1 VKLRVLPDISAV
13 KKAGINY
20 YKDNYFWPVPED
32 EYHEF
37 IEFMH
42 SEYVKLIINLDDK
55 VYDIALVEYTFIVS
69 ELTGIFHYNYVKSYA
84 KMKGLSIDPATESYS
99 YLYPDWKL
107 IESYYSN
114 ISFPYGRIMRGVRRL
129 VKNIFFNK
137 HLSIFKIISKLILNS
152 NTVGIGSNDAI
163 KKSYIEKE
171 GIFCD
176 HRDWIDLIYIN
187 KPSSKSNRLC
197 DSLTNEAII
206 PFLKSLESK
215 GTLFT
220 KDLDFSKILSSWK
233 KRIGDA
239 SIIYTNLFYN
249 DNIKFERLL
258 VTEVVKPYNKLI
270 SVALQRKGVEVYCF
284 DHGNDSSVTNYEIGN
299 QNERAHCKKFIVPT
313 PGVKRKYEEIYSKNT
328 LENRTGIKYISVGQ
342 SKYIDLLKSNSKIK
356 KSSNLNKIMII
367 GTPPNAN
374 RYYYEKGWFFYFKI
388 KLELKIIDTL
398 HDLGYY
404 VIYKAHPGTLV
415 ETKGLFEEYV
425 DEYITDPYEKV
436 WHLAD
441 SFVFTDTSSSTFG
454 YALTTNRHIVLL
466 DNVDNIHHDITWE
479 LLKKRVDVIPSY
491 IDNRMYIRFSENDF
505 YKSFEDKSEVYN
517 NTFLE
522 TVFGKE

>member
-1 VKLRVLPDISAV
+1 MKLRILPDISAV
-13 KKAGINY
+13 KKAGIDH
-20 YKDNYFWPVPED
+20 YKNNYFWPVPED

-37 IEFMH
+37 IEFMY
-42 SEYVKLIINLDDK
+42 STYVKLISELDDK

-84 KMKGLSIDPATESYS
+84 KMEGLSIDPATESYS
-99 YLYPDWKL
+99 YLYPDWKSIGL
-107 IESYYSN
+107 YYSKL
-114 ISFPYGRIMRGVRRL
+114 SFPYGGIMRVVRRL

-137 HLSIFKIISKLILNS
+137 HLSVFKIFSKLISKS
-152 NTVGIGSNDAI
+152 NTIGIGSNDAI

-176 HRDWIDLIYIN
+176 HRDWIDLISVN

-197 DSLTNEAII
+197 DRLTNEAII
-206 PFLKSLESK
+206 PFLNSLKDKE
-215 GTLFT
+215 TLFT
-220 KDLDFSKILSSWK
+220 KDLDFSKISTSWK
-233 KRIGDA
+233 QRISDA
-239 SIIYTNLFYN
+239 STIYTDLFYN

-270 SVALQRKGVEVYCF
+270 SVALQRKGIDVYCF

-313 PGVKRKYEEIYSKNT
+313 LGVKRKYEEIYSNNI
-328 LENRTGIKYISVGQ
+328 LERRTEIKYISAGQ

-356 KSSNLNKIMII
+356 KTSNLNKIMII
-367 GTPPNAN
+367 GTPSNAN

-388 KLELKIIDTL
+388 DLELKIIDAL
-398 HDLGYY
+398 HDRGYY
-404 VIYKAHPGTLV
+404 VIYKAHPGTLT
-415 ETKGLFEEYV
+415 ETKGLFEGYV

-436 WHLAD
+436 WHVAD

-454 YALTTNRHIVLL
+454 YALTTNRHVVLL
-466 DNVDNIHHDITWE
+466 DNIDNIHHETTWE
-479 LLKKRVDVIPSY
+479 LLKKRINIVPSH
-491 IDNRMYIRFSENDF
+491 IDHNMHIRFSENDF
-505 YKSFEDKSEVYN
+505 YKSLENKGETYD